1 MAIIDLISEV
11 IPAVNKNDTG
21 TDALNWMEVFKVSH
35 LPIVHEQKYIGL
47 ISESDIYD
55 MNSPELTVIDHCLSL
70 LKPSIREGQHI
81 YEIIDLVA
89 EMKLSVVPVLDAD
102 ENYIGLIRVIDLAQE
117 FSRIMS
123 AENPGG
129 IIILELKNYDYS
141 LSEIAQIVESN
152 DAKIL
157 SQYISTSKNS
167 DKIEITLKLNKTEIS
182 AVIQTFERYTYN
194 IKAVYGNHKEVDSMM
209 KNRVDSFFKYLDI

>member
-1 MAIIDLISEV
+1 MATIDLISEV

-47 ISESDIYD
+47 ISEADIYD

-70 LKPSIREGQHI
+70 RKPFIKEGQHI

-89 EMKLSVVPVLDAD
+89 ELKLSVVPVLDDD
-102 ENYIGLIRVIDLAQE
+102 ENYMGLIRVIDLAHE

-123 AENPGG
+123 TETPGG
-129 IIILELKNYDYS
+129 IIVLELQNYDYS

-152 DAKIL
+152 DTRIL
-157 SQYISTSKNS
+157 SQYINTLKKS
-167 DKIEITLKLNKTEIS
+167 DKLEITLKLNKTDLS
-182 AVIQTFERYTYN
+182 AVIQTFERYSYN

-209 KNRVDSFFKYLDI
+209 KSRVDSFFKYLDI